1 MNRTRNLIQAIFS
14 SSRTF
19 AIAGT
24 FCFSLSII
32 GSIGALG
39 EQVFG
44 FEADEQ
50 ISSFPAQKPIKSL
63 GKNALGIGVSS
74 FLVGCLFCTLAKRKR
89 LAEGIENDV
98 AETDGDD
105 WDNSVW
111 GRTFSVEI
119 STEKAYGF
127 FLVKVPTGNS
137 KLYFYSCEQK
147 RTINDA
153 KLVEESELPYLREY
167 FQVTRTR
174 DLVGKV
180 FLNAVSCHHARYGET
195 FGSLLDLIERARAY
209 VYRQRQE
216 ENLQKLQAE
225 LSSDYCL
232 TSCPG
237 CKYFHG
243 RFYGEN
249 YLVCGMHVYGFQGAD
264 CPDQE
269 LT

>member
-1 MNRTRNLIQAIFS
+1 MNQTRNLIGAIFS

-24 FCFSLSII
+24 FCFSLSIV

-39 EQVFG
+39 EQIFG
-44 FEADEQ
+44 LQAHEQ
-50 ISSFPAQKPIKSL
+50 ISGFQAHKLVKSL
-63 GKNALGIGVSS
+63 GKNALGIATTS
-74 FLVGCLFCTLAKRKR
+74 FLVGCLFYTIAERKQ
-89 LAEGIENDV
+89 LAEGMKSNV

-105 WDNSVW
+105 WDNSLW
-111 GRTFSVEI
+111 GKTLSVEI
-119 STEKAYGF
+119 SIEKAYGF
-127 FLVKVPTGNS
+127 FMVKVPTGNS

-153 KLVEESELPYLREY
+153 NLVEESELPYLREY
-167 FQVTRTR
+167 FRVTRTR

-180 FLNAVSCHHARYGET
+180 FLSTVSCHHARYGET

-209 VYRQRQE
+209 VYRKRQT

-232 TSCPG
+232 ISCPG

-243 RFYGEN
+243 RFYGEH
-249 YLVCGMHVYGFQGAD
+249 YLVCGMHVYGFQGSD